1 MVDKLTHLKQLEAES
16 IHIIREVAAEFD
28 NPVMLYSIGKDSAV
42 MLHLARKAF
51 FPGKLPFPVMHVDT
65 RWKFQEMY
73 TFRDKMVEELGL
85 DLITHVNPD
94 GVAQGINPFTHGSA
108 KHTDIMKTE
117 GLKQALDKHGFDA
130 AFGGARRDEEKSRA
144 KERVYSFRDSKHR
157 WDPKNQRPELWNVY
171 NGNVNKGESIRVFP
185 LSNWTELDIWQ
196 YIYLEGIPIVPLY
209 FAAERDVIEKNGTLI
224 MIDDDRIL
232 EHLSDEDKARIV
244 KKKVRFRTLG
254 CYPLT
259 GAVESE
265 AETLTDII
273 QEMLLTRTSER
284 QGRVID
290 HDGAG
295 SMEDKNVRVISKGL
309 SPMSHQSDLISEDIL
324 AYLGQHER
332 KEMLR
337 FLTCGNVDD
346 GKSTLIGRLLHD
358 SKMIYE
364 DHLEAI
370 TRDSKKSGT
379 TGDDIDLALLVDG
392 LQAEREQGIT
402 IDVAYRYFSTAKRK
416 FIIADTPGHEQYTRN
431 MATGASTCDLA
442 IILIDAR
449 YGVQTQTRRHSFIAS
464 LLGIKHIVVAV
475 NKMDINGFDQSVFEQ
490 IKADYL
496 KFAEGIAF
504 KPSTM
509 AFVPM
514 SALKGDNVV
523 NKSER
528 SPWYTGQSLMEI
540 LETVEIANDRNYTDL
555 RFPVQYVNRPNLNFR
570 GFAGTLASGVVHKGD
585 EVVVLPSGK
594 SSRVKSIV
602 TFDGELEHAG
612 PGQAVT
618 LTMEDE
624 IDISR
629 GDLLVHADNV
639 PQVADAFDAMLVWM
653 AEEPM
658 LPGKKYDIKRAT
670 SYVPGSITSIVHRVD
685 VNTLAEGPASSL
697 QLNEIGRVKVSLD
710 AAIALDGYD
719 SNRTTGAFI
728 VIDRLTNGTVAAGMI
743 IAPPVNHGSAT
754 HHGKLAHVAT
764 EERAQRFGQQ
774 PATVLFSGLSG
785 AGKSTLAYA
794 VERKL
799 FDMGRAVFVLDGQNL
814 RHDLNK
820 GLPQDRTGRTE
831 NWRRAAHVARQ
842 FNEAG
847 LLTLAAF
854 VAPDA
859 EGREQAK
866 ALIGADRLL
875 TVYVQASP
883 LVCAER
889 DPQGLYAAGGD
900 NIPGESFPYDVP
912 LNADLVI
919 DTQALSLEDSVKQ
932 VLELLRQR
940 GAI

>member
-1 MVDKLTHLKQLEAES
+1 
-16 IHIIREVAAEFD
+16 
-28 NPVMLYSIGKDSAV
+28 
-42 MLHLARKAF
+42 
-51 FPGKLPFPVMHVDT
+51 
-65 RWKFQEMY
+65 
-73 TFRDKMVEELGL
+73 
-85 DLITHVNPD
+85 
-94 GVAQGINPFTHGSA
+94 
-108 KHTDIMKTE
+108 
-117 GLKQALDKHGFDA
+117 
-130 AFGGARRDEEKSRA
+130 
-144 KERVYSFRDSKHR
+144 
-157 WDPKNQRPELWNVY
+157 
-171 NGNVNKGESIRVFP
+171 
-185 LSNWTELDIWQ
+185 
-196 YIYLEGIPIVPLY
+196 
-209 FAAERDVIEKNGTLI
+209 
-224 MIDDDRIL
+224 
-232 EHLSDEDKARIV
+232 
-244 KKKVRFRTLG
+244 
-254 CYPLT
+254 
-259 GAVESE
+259 
-265 AETLTDII
+265 
-273 QEMLLTRTSER
+273 
-284 QGRVID
+284 
-290 HDGAG
+290 
-295 SMEDKNVRVISKGL
+295 
-309 SPMSHQSDLISEDIL
+309 MSHQSELISEDIL
-324 AYLGQHER
+324 AYLAQHER
-332 KEMLR
+332 KELLR

-379 TGDDIDLALLVDG
+379 TGEEVDLALLVDG

-442 IILIDAR
+442 IILVDAR
-449 YGVQTQTRRHSFIAS
+449 YGVQTQTRRHSYIAS
-464 LLGIKHIVVAV
+464 LLGIKHIVVAI
-475 NKMDINGFDQSVFEQ
+475 NKMDLKGFDEGVFEQ

-496 KFAEGIAF
+496 KFAEAIGLQ
-504 KPSTM
+504 PTTL

-523 NKSER
+523 NRSEQ
-528 SPWYTGQSLMEI
+528 SPWYTGQTLMEI
-540 LETVEIANDRNYTDL
+540 LETVEVAADRNFDDL

-570 GFAGTLASGVVHKGD
+570 GFAGTLASGIVHKGD

-602 TFDGELEHAG
+602 TFEGELEHAG

-629 GDLLVHADNV
+629 GDLLVHAANV
-639 PQVADAFDAMLVWM
+639 PTVSDSFEAMLVWM

-670 SYVPGSITSIVHRVD
+670 SYVPGSIASIVHKVD
-685 VNTLAEGPASSL
+685 VNTLAEGPASAL
-697 QLNEIGRVKVSLD
+697 QLNEIGKVKVSLD
-710 AAIALDGYD
+710 SAIALDGYD

-728 VIDRLTNGTVAAGMI
+728 IIDRLTNGTVGAGMI
-743 IAPPVNHGSAT
+743 IAPASAT
-754 HHGKLAHVAT
+754 QGGKAHGRSAHVTT

-820 GLPQDRTGRTE
+820 GLPQDRAGRTE

-847 LLTLAAF
+847 LVTLAAF

-859 EGREQAK
+859 AGREQARD
-866 ALIGADRLL
+866 LIGADRLL

-883 LVCAER
+883 LVCRER
-889 DPQGLYAAGGD
+889 DPQGLYAADQD

-919 DTQALSLEDSVKQ
+919 DTQSSSVEEGVKQ
-932 VLELLRQR
+932 VLDLLRSR